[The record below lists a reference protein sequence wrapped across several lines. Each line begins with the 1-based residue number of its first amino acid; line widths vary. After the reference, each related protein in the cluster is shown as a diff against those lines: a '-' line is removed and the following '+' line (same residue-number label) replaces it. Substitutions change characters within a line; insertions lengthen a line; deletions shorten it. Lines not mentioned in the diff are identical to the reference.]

1 MRRLMGALKNTK
13 LVFRRSNLSTSTGEV
28 GSFVIPAKET
38 KSVEADIMNYGSSGI
53 YFSAYNQNGFLLN
66 NGVRIIGPC
75 AAFPRNAFCWNVG
88 CFPSLTFVTTCPQV
102 KDINDVNEDS
112 LSLFFILEPRL
123 DVLVIGKG
131 ETGVQVNNASIFDV
145 CRKHKLSVEVL
156 PTQVA
161 VGTFN
166 FLNSEGRYVAAALI
180 PPRRMDVYDHADR
193 EAGRLLSAEEAE
205 STSALLP
212 ESSDEPKL
220 LESGPTERLLVPRS
234 PLLGPSKSDQSD

>member
-1 MRRLMGALKNTK
+1 MRRLMEVLNNTK
-13 LVFRRSNLSTSTGEV
+13 PVFHRLNLSTSIGEF
-28 GSFVIPAKET
+28 GSFEIPAKET

-75 AAFPRNAFCWNVG
+75 AAFPRNAFCWNV
-88 CFPSLTFVTTCPQV
+88 

-131 ETGVQVNNASIFDV
+131 ETNVQVNSALIFDV

-156 PTQVA
+156 PTLSVEVLPTQVS

-193 EAGRLLSAEEAE
+193 EAGRLLFAEEAE

-212 ESSDEPKL
+212 ESNDKPKL
-220 LESGPTERLLVPRS
+220 LESGPAERLVVQRS